1 MLIERVCADHGDDE
15 WNCMATETA
24 PLMLEV
30 VAQVRS
36 QGSLSE
42 TARLP
47 ISYEPSCTG
56 APAAFRARPASRS
69 TDVERLFGWRPP
81 LPQEYSALMRRRPVA
96 GADIGPPGAPMTRV
110 TRSVLRAAD
119 ALSAMLR

>member
-1 MLIERVCADHGDDE
+1 MLIERVCEDHGDDE

-36 QGSLSE
+36 KGCLPE

-47 ISYEPSCTG
+47 TLLSSLVRACRLLSR
-56 APAAFRARPASRS
+56 AWPAHGLNVCWGRATA
-69 TDVERLFGWRPP
+69 
-81 LPQEYSALMRRRPVA
+81 PQEYSALMRRRPVA
-96 GADIGPPGAPMTRV
+96 GADIGPTSAPMTRV